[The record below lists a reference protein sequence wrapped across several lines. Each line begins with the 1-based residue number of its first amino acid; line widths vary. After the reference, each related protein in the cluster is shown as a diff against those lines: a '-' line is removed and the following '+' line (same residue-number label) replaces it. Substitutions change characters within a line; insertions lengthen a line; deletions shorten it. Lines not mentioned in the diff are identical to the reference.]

1 MVSSTHAPARDR
13 KDEGIPAVV
22 VFPSFRD
29 GRGTCDAAS
38 MSGTD
43 RTQELGAFLA
53 GIPFFASF
61 DQSTLVWLARQL
73 EPVHAQAGDTVI
85 AEGDPGDGL
94 YVLLSGRLRV
104 SITAAPSGTERVL
117 HDLGRGA
124 VIGEIALLSD
134 RPRSATVRAVR
145 DSDLL
150 LLRTASFKALIE
162 QNPGFLAQMARLL
175 IERLLAVDRP
185 QPHPGN
191 RAIAVAPA
199 GPDPTRATA
208 IADALAEQLQ
218 RAGTTARLD
227 SAEVDRR
234 LGPGAAERGPDHPRR
249 HEVTGWLDT
258 VERGHDHVV
267 YLTDP
272 DDSEWS
278 RLCLSQSD
286 VVLLAGG
293 GTDHRLGAVEA
304 RALAATWLR
313 CELVLTHRSRPGGT
327 ARWLAERPVADY
339 HHVRDGRPG
348 DTARDVARLARMVT
362 GTACG
367 VVLGG
372 GGPRGFAH
380 LGVLHALETAGV
392 PVDVIGGTSI
402 GAVMGALCAQDLP
415 HAERVERA
423 LRAFTRSGP
432 LMSPTLPLVA
442 LSSGNRVDR
451 LLAEHFGGMSIENLP
466 VRFFCVSANL
476 TRAEEVVHERGVLW
490 RAIRASL
497 SLPGIF
503 PPVYSDGDL
512 LIDGGALDNV
522 PTEVMRARVGGGTV
536 IAVDISPAVEPMTVA
551 PFGPGLSGW
560 QVLADRLNPL
570 SPRRPVPTVF
580 DIVSRANGL
589 SGTRHQRVTLGG
601 EHVDLLLHPPVPAI
615 GAYDFKAGAAL
626 IETGYRHA
634 AEALAAS
641 GLPGRFR

>member
-1 MVSSTHAPARDR
+1 
-13 KDEGIPAVV
+13 
-22 VFPSFRD
+22 
-29 GRGTCDAAS
+29 

-43 RTQELGAFLA
+43 RAQELGAFLA

-61 DQSTLVWLARQL
+61 DEDTLVWLARQF
-73 EPVHAQAGDTVI
+73 EPVHAQAGDAII

-104 SITAAPSGTERVL
+104 SVGAAGGGERVL

-134 RPRSATVRAVR
+134 RMRSATVRAVR

-185 QPHPGN
+185 QPDAGN

-199 GPDPTRATA
+199 GRDPAHAKA
-208 IADALAEQLQ
+208 IAAALTDRLTGSGATILLDRDAIDRQL
-218 RAGTTARLD
+218 GI
-227 SAEVDRR
+227 
-234 LGPGAAERGPDHPRR
+234 GAAERGPSHPRR
-249 HEVTGWLDT
+249 HELTGWLDGI
-258 VERGHDHVV
+258 ERGHDHVL
-267 YLTDP
+267 YLTDAE
-272 DDSEWS
+272 DTEWS
-278 RLCLSQSD
+278 RLCLGQSD
-286 VVLLAGG
+286 VALLAGG
-293 GTDHRLGAVEA
+293 GTDASLGAVEE
-304 RALAATWLR
+304 RALATRWLR
-313 CELVLTHRSRPGGT
+313 CELVLLHRSRPGGT
-327 ARWLAERPVADY
+327 ARWLSQRPVANY
-339 HHVRDGRPG
+339 HHVRDGRP
-348 DTARDVARLARMVT
+348 ADVARLARMVT

-380 LGVLHALETAGV
+380 LGVLHALELAGV
-392 PVDVIGGTSI
+392 PIDIVGGTSI
-402 GAVMGALCAQDLP
+402 GAVMGALCAQGLP

-442 LSSGNRVDR
+442 LSSGHRVDR
-451 LLAEHFGGMSIENLP
+451 LLGEYFGGTIENLP

-476 TRAEEVVHERGVLW
+476 TRAEEVIHERGELW

-503 PPVYSDGDL
+503 PPVYYDGDL
-512 LIDGGALDNV
+512 LVDGGALDNV
-522 PTEVMRARVGGGTV
+522 PTEQMRARVGGGTV
-536 IAVDISPAVEPMTVA
+536 IAVDISPAIEPMMVA

-560 QVLADRLNPL
+560 KVLAGRLNPL
-570 SPRRPVPTVF
+570 SPPQPVPSVL
-580 DIVSRANGL
+580 DIVSRATGL

-634 AEALAAS
+634 AEALADS
-641 GLPGRFR
+641 GIPGRFR

>member
-1 MVSSTHAPARDR
+1 MT
-13 KDEGIPAVV
+13 
-22 VFPSFRD
+22 
-29 GRGTCDAAS
+29 
-38 MSGTD
+38 GTD
-43 RTQELGAFLA
+43 RAHELGAFLA

-61 DQSTLVWLARQL
+61 DESTLVWLARQF
-73 EPVHAQAGDTVI
+73 EPARAQAGDAII

-104 SITAAPSGTERVL
+104 SVGAVGGGERVL

-134 RPRSATVRAVR
+134 RMRSATVRAVR

-185 QPHPGN
+185 QPHAGN
-191 RAIAVAPA
+191 RAIAVVPA
-199 GPDPTRATA
+199 GRDPAHATT
-208 IADALAEQLQ
+208 IAAALAQQL
-218 RAGTTARLD
+218 AGSGTTALLD
-227 SAEVDRR
+227 QDAVDRE
-234 LGPGAAERGPDHPRR
+234 LGPGATERGPSHPRR
-249 HEVTGWLDT
+249 HELTGWLDAI
-258 VERGHDHVV
+258 ERGHDQVV
-267 YLTDP
+267 YRTDAG
-272 DDSEWS
+272 DTEWS

-286 VVLLAGG
+286 VALLTGG
-293 GTDHRLGAVEA
+293 GTDPGLGPVEA
-304 RALAATWLR
+304 RALATRWLR
-313 CELVLTHRSRPGGT
+313 CELVLVHRSRPGGT
-327 ARWLAERPVADY
+327 ARWLSQRPVADY
-339 HHVRDGRPG
+339 HHIRTGHP
-348 DTARDVARLARMVT
+348 ADVARLARMVT

-380 LGVLHALETAGV
+380 LGVLHALEAAGV
-392 PVDVIGGTSI
+392 PVDIVGGTSI
-402 GAVMGALCAQDLP
+402 GAVMGALCAQGPP

-451 LLAEHFGGMSIENLP
+451 LLADYFGGSIENLP

-476 TRAEEVVHERGVLW
+476 TRAEEVIHERGELW

-503 PPVYSDGDL
+503 PPVYDDGDL

-522 PTEVMRARVGGGTV
+522 PTDVMRTRIGGGTV

-551 PFGPGLSGW
+551 AYGPGLSGW
-560 QVLADRLNPL
+560 KVLADRLNPVG
-570 SPRRPVPTVF
+570 PPRPVPSVL
-580 DIVSRANGL
+580 DIVTRATGL

-634 AEALAAS
+634 AGALADS
-641 GLPGRFR
+641 GIPGRFR

>member
-1 MVSSTHAPARDR
+1 
-13 KDEGIPAVV
+13 
-22 VFPSFRD
+22 
-29 GRGTCDAAS
+29 

-104 SITAAPSGTERVL
+104 SVTAAPSGEERVL

-162 QNPGFLAQMARLL
+162 QNPGFLAQVARLL

-185 QPHPGN
+185 QPHAGN
-191 RAIAVAPA
+191 RAIAVVPA

-208 IADALAEQLQ
+208 IADALAEQLE

-272 DDSEWS
+272 DDTEWS

-293 GTDHRLGAVEA
+293 GTDPRLGAVEA

-339 HHVRDGRPG
+339 HHVRDGPPG

-380 LGVLHALETAGV
+380 LGVLHALELAGV
-392 PVDVIGGTSI
+392 PVDVVGGTSI
-402 GAVMGALCAQDLP
+402 GAVMGALWAQGLP

-442 LSSGNRVDR
+442 ISSGNRVDR
-451 LLAEHFGGMSIENLP
+451 LLAEFFGGTSIENLP
-466 VRFFCVSANL
+466 LRFFCVSANL
-476 TRAEEVVHERGVLW
+476 TRAEEVIHERGELW

-503 PPVYSDGDL
+503 PPVYYDGDL
-512 LIDGGALDNV
+512 LVDGGALDNV

-560 QVLADRLNPL
+560 KVLADRLNPL
-570 SPRRPVPTVF
+570 SPPRPVPSVL

-589 SGTRHQRVTLGG
+589 SGTRAQRVTLGG

>member
-1 MVSSTHAPARDR
+1 
-13 KDEGIPAVV
+13 
-22 VFPSFRD
+22 
-29 GRGTCDAAS
+29 
-38 MSGTD
+38 MSRTD
-43 RTQELGAFLA
+43 RAHELGAFLA

-61 DQSTLVWLARQL
+61 DETTLVWLAQQL
-73 EPVHAQAGDTVI
+73 EPVHTQAGDAVI

-104 SITAAPSGTERVL
+104 SVSTNPGGAERVL

-185 QPHPGN
+185 QPHAGN

-208 IADALAEQLQ
+208 IAGALTERLE
-218 RAGTTARLD
+218 RAGTTVRLD

-249 HEVTGWLDT
+249 HELTGWLDS

-272 DDSEWS
+272 DDTEWS

-293 GTDHRLGAVEA
+293 GTDARLGAVEA
-304 RALAATWLR
+304 RALAAKWLR

-327 ARWLAERPVADY
+327 ARWLSERPVADY
-339 HHVRDGRPG
+339 HHIRDGRPG
-348 DTARDVARLARMVT
+348 DVARLARMVT

-380 LGVLHALETAGV
+380 LGVLHALELAGV
-392 PVDVIGGTSI
+392 PVDVVGGTSI
-402 GAVMGALCAQDLP
+402 GAVMGALCAQGLP

-423 LRAFTRSGP
+423 LRAFTRSGS

-442 LSSGNRVDR
+442 MSSGNRVDR
-451 LLAEHFGGMSIENLP
+451 LLAEYFGGSIENLP
-466 VRFFCVSANL
+466 LRFFCVSANL
-476 TRAEEVVHERGVLW
+476 TRAEEVIHERGELW
-490 RAIRASL
+490 QAIRASL

-503 PPVYSDGDL
+503 PPVYYDGDL
-512 LIDGGALDNV
+512 LVDGGALDNV

-536 IAVDISPAVEPMTVA
+536 IAVDISPAVEPMSVA

-560 QVLADRLNPL
+560 KVLADRLNPL
-570 SPRRPVPTVF
+570 NPPRPVPSVL
-580 DIVSRANGL
+580 DIVSRATGL
-589 SGTRHQRVTLGG
+589 SGTRHQRLTLGG

-641 GLPGRFR
+641 ALPSRFR

>member
-1 MVSSTHAPARDR
+1 
-13 KDEGIPAVV
+13 
-22 VFPSFRD
+22 
-29 GRGTCDAAS
+29 

-43 RTQELGAFLA
+43 RAHELGAFLA

-61 DQSTLVWLARQL
+61 DSGTLVWLARQL
-73 EPVHAQAGDTVI
+73 ESVHALAGDAII

-104 SITAAPSGTERVL
+104 TVGERVL

-134 RPRSATVRAVR
+134 RMRSATVRAVR

-185 QPHPGN
+185 QPYAGN

-199 GPDPTRATA
+199 GRDPAHAKA
-208 IADALAEQLQ
+208 IAAALTDRLTGSGATMLLDRDAI
-218 RAGTTARLD
+218 
-227 SAEVDRR
+227 DRQ
-234 LGPGAAERGPDHPRR
+234 LGPGTAERGPSHPRR
-249 HEVTGWLDT
+249 NELTGWLDG

-272 DDSEWS
+272 EDTEWS
-278 RLCLSQSD
+278 RLCLGQSD
-286 VVLLAGG
+286 VALLAGG
-293 GTDHRLGAVEA
+293 GTDASLGAVEE
-304 RALAATWLR
+304 RALATRWLR
-313 CELVLTHRSRPGGT
+313 CELVLVHRSRPGGT
-327 ARWLAERPVADY
+327 ARWLSQRPVADY
-339 HHVRDGRPG
+339 HHIRDGHP
-348 DTARDVARLARMVT
+348 ADVARLARMVT

-380 LGVLHALETAGV
+380 LGVLHALELAGV
-392 PVDVIGGTSI
+392 PIDIVGGTSI
-402 GAVMGALCAQDLP
+402 GAVMGALCAQGLP

-432 LMSPTLPLVA
+432 LMSPTLPMVA

-451 LLAEHFGGMSIENLP
+451 LLGEYFGGAIENLP

-476 TRAEEVVHERGVLW
+476 TRAEEVIHERGELW

-503 PPVYSDGDL
+503 PPVYYDGDL
-512 LIDGGALDNV
+512 LVDGGALDNV
-522 PTEVMRARVGGGTV
+522 PTEQMRARVGGGTV
-536 IAVDISPAVEPMTVA
+536 IAVDISPAIEPMMVA

-560 QVLADRLNPL
+560 KVLADRLNPL
-570 SPRRPVPTVF
+570 SPPRPVPSVL
-580 DIVSRANGL
+580 DIVSRATGL

-634 AEALAAS
+634 AEALADS
-641 GLPGRFR
+641 GIPGRFR

>member
-1 MVSSTHAPARDR
+1 MMKTPQP
-13 KDEGIPAVV
+13 GV
-22 VFPSFRD
+22 VFPSFPGSR
-29 GRGTCDAAS
+29 RGCDAAC

-43 RTQELGAFLA
+43 RPDELAAFLA

-61 DQSTLVWLARQL
+61 DEGTLTWLARQF
-73 EPVHAQAGDTVI
+73 EAARAQAGDAII

-104 SITAAPSGTERVL
+104 SVRTAGSTAERVL

-124 VIGEIALLSD
+124 VFGEIALLSD

-162 QNPGFLAQMARLL
+162 QNPGFLAEMARLL
-175 IERLLAVDRP
+175 IDRLLAVDRP
-185 QPHPGN
+185 QPHAGN
-191 RAIAVAPA
+191 RAIAVTPA
-199 GPDPTRATA
+199 GGDPSHAKTIATA
-208 IADALAEQLQ
+208 LAQRLTRTGSTALLDRDAVE
-218 RAGTTARLD
+218 R
-227 SAEVDRR
+227 E
-234 LGPGAAERGPDHPRR
+234 LGPEATERGPSHARR
-249 HEVTGWLDT
+249 NELTGWLDA
-258 VERGHDHVV
+258 VERRHDHVV
-267 YLTDP
+267 YLADA
-272 DDSEWS
+272 DDTEWS

-286 VVLLAGG
+286 VALLAGG
-293 GTDHRLGAVEA
+293 GTDPGLGPVEA
-304 RALAATWLR
+304 RALATKWLR
-313 CELVLTHRSRPGGT
+313 CELVLAHRSRPGGT
-327 ARWLAERPVADY
+327 ARWLAQRPVADY
-339 HHVRDGRPG
+339 HHVRDGHP
-348 DTARDVARLARMVT
+348 ADVARLARMVT

-380 LGVLHALETAGV
+380 LGVLHALEAAGV
-392 PVDVIGGTSI
+392 PVDVVGGTSI
-402 GAVMGALCAQDLP
+402 GAVMGALCAQGLP

-442 LSSGNRVDR
+442 LSSGHRVDR
-451 LLAEHFGGMSIENLP
+451 LLAEYFAGSIENLP
-466 VRFFCVSANL
+466 LRFFCVSANL
-476 TRAEEVVHERGVLW
+476 TRAEEVIHERGELW

-503 PPVYSDGDL
+503 PPVYQDGDL

-560 QVLADRLNPL
+560 QVLGGRLNPL
-570 SPRRPVPTVF
+570 TPPRPVPSML
-580 DIVSRANGL
+580 DIVSRATGL
-589 SGTRHQRVTLGG
+589 SGTRHQRMTLGG
-601 EHVDLLLHPPVPAI
+601 QHVDLLLHPPVPAI
-615 GAYDFKAGAAL
+615 GAYDFKAGAPL

-634 AEALAAS
+634 AEALADS
-641 GLPGRFR
+641 GIPDRFRC

>member
-1 MVSSTHAPARDR
+1 MSDTERP
-13 KDEGIPAVV
+13 DEL
-22 VFPSFRD
+22 S
-29 GRGTCDAAS
+29 
-38 MSGTD
+38 
-43 RTQELGAFLA
+43 AFLA

-61 DQSTLVWLARQL
+61 DASTLVWLARQF
-73 EPVHAQAGDTVI
+73 EPARAQAGDAVMV
-85 AEGDPGDGL
+85 EGDPGDGL

-104 SITAAPSGTERVL
+104 TVGAARGGERVL

-162 QNPGFLAQMARLL
+162 QDPGFLAQMARLL
-175 IERLLAVDRP
+175 IDRLLAVDRP
-185 QPHPGN
+185 QPHAAN

-199 GPDPTRATA
+199 GADPARAKAIAAALTDRLTSGGTA
-208 IADALAEQLQ
+208 ILLDRDAADRQ
-218 RAGTTARLD
+218 
-227 SAEVDRR
+227 
-234 LGPGAAERGPDHPRR
+234 LGPNAAERGPSHPRR
-249 HEVTGWLDT
+249 NELTGWLDT
-258 VERGHDHVV
+258 VERAHDHVV
-267 YLTDP
+267 YLTGAEDT
-272 DDSEWS
+272 EWS

-286 VVLLAGG
+286 VALLAGG
-293 GTDHRLGAVEA
+293 GADERLGPVEA
-304 RALAATWLR
+304 RALATTWLR
-313 CELVLTHRSRPGGT
+313 CELVLVHGSRPGGA
-327 ARWLAERPVADY
+327 ARWLAERNVADY
-339 HHVRDGRPG
+339 HHVRDGHP
-348 DTARDVARLARMVT
+348 ADVARLARMVT

-380 LGVLHALETAGV
+380 LGVLHALEAAGV
-392 PVDVIGGTSI
+392 PVDVVGGTSI
-402 GAVMGALCAQDLP
+402 GAVMGALCAQGLP

-442 LSSGNRVDR
+442 LSSGSRVDR
-451 LLAEHFGGMSIENLP
+451 LLAEYFGGAIENLP

-476 TRAEEVVHERGVLW
+476 TRAEEVIHERGELW

-503 PPVYSDGDL
+503 PPVYDNGDL

-536 IAVDISPAVEPMTVA
+536 IAVDISPAVESKAVA

-560 QVLADRLNPL
+560 GVLANRLNPA
-570 SPRRPVPTVF
+570 SPPRPVPSLL
-580 DIVSRANGL
+580 DIVSTANGL
-589 SGTRHQRVTLGG
+589 SGTRHQRATLGG
-601 EHVDLLLHPPVPAI
+601 DHVDLLLHPPVPAI
-615 GAYDFKAGAAL
+615 GAYNFKAGAGL
-626 IETGYRHA
+626 IETGYRYA
-634 AEALAAS
+634 ADALADS

>member
-1 MVSSTHAPARDR
+1 
-13 KDEGIPAVV
+13 
-22 VFPSFRD
+22 
-29 GRGTCDAAS
+29 

-43 RTQELGAFLA
+43 RAHELGAFLA

-61 DQSTLVWLARQL
+61 DEGTLVWLARQF
-73 EPVHAQAGDTVI
+73 EPVHAQAGDAII

-104 SITAAPSGTERVL
+104 SVGAAGGGERVL

-134 RPRSATVRAVR
+134 RMRSATVRAVR
-145 DSDLL
+145 DSDLF

-185 QPHPGN
+185 QPHAGN
-191 RAIAVAPA
+191 RAIAVVPA
-199 GPDPTRATA
+199 GRDPAHAKA
-208 IADALAEQLQ
+208 IAAALAEQLTGN
-218 RAGTTARLD
+218 GTTVLLD
-227 SAEVDRR
+227 RDAVDRQ
-234 LGPGAAERGPDHPRR
+234 LGSEAAERGPSHPRR
-249 HEVTGWLDT
+249 NELTGWLDGI
-258 VERGHDHVV
+258 ERGHDHVV
-267 YLTDP
+267 YLTDAE
-272 DDSEWS
+272 DTEWS

-286 VVLLAGG
+286 VALLAGG
-293 GTDHRLGAVEA
+293 GTDARLGPVEA
-304 RALAATWLR
+304 RALATRWLR
-313 CELVLTHRSRPGGT
+313 CELVLVHRSRPGGT
-327 ARWLAERPVADY
+327 ARWLSQRPVADY
-339 HHVRDGRPG
+339 HHVRDGRP
-348 DTARDVARLARMVT
+348 ADVARLARMIT

-380 LGVLHALETAGV
+380 LGVLHALELAGV
-392 PVDVIGGTSI
+392 PVDVVGGTSI
-402 GAVMGALCAQDLP
+402 GAVMGALCAQGLP

-451 LLAEHFGGMSIENLP
+451 LLAEHFGGTSIENLP

-476 TRAEEVVHERGVLW
+476 TRAEEVIHERGELW

-503 PPVYSDGDL
+503 PPVYYDGDL
-512 LIDGGALDNV
+512 LVDGGALDNV
-522 PTEVMRARVGGGTV
+522 PTEQMRARVGGGTV
-536 IAVDISPAVEPMTVA
+536 IAVDISPAVEPMMVA

-560 QVLADRLNPL
+560 KVLADRLNPL
-570 SPRRPVPTVF
+570 SPPQPVPSVL
-580 DIVSRANGL
+580 DIVSRATGL

-634 AEALAAS
+634 AEALADS
-641 GLPGRFR
+641 GIPGRFR